1 MSGFSGKR
9 KDTVINFECHVLSVA
24 QVSRVQGMERGG
36 IVLQRGIRLLIAWDL
51 S

>member
-1 MSGFSGKR
+1 MSGLCGKR
-9 KDTVINFECHVLSVA
+9 KDKVIKFEWYVLSVA
-24 QVSRVQGMERGG
+24 QVSGMQGMERGG